1 MRRPCPTLLA
11 LGLFFLSTCTAKPTT
26 IFPGAVESSTPT
38 VAILAIANTTEPQP
52 TTGASNTPNAT
63 AGGAPNMSGNEGTPA
78 SSNTPTATVT
88 PSPTSTQT
96 ETATATAT
104 VTPTSTQKPTP
115 TLTPVPF
122 QPTFSWGTHF
132 DNGVNYL
139 FSQGSRANGGQ
150 FISGNGFIEAFVQ
163 GPPRDES
170 GHLRRRIYTTMILDK
185 YHVGPYQMRAVVQ
198 TENMTADDITAA
210 KSDESG
216 SWLSILSV
224 FCGED
229 ANNGYNAMNVNLQN
243 INGTRYLVPSAVD
256 EQWGKW
262 QIVPAAPAF
271 PFGQKVEVTLI
282 VGADRIATVYQNGV
296 PVSTAVLPKEGDVA
310 VRWGHAGIY
319 SSGQFKEGAVL
330 KLFEW
335 NVEVDEH

>member
-1 MRRPCPTLLA
+1 MTRLFTRAFLLLVLISLLTQAGCAPASATPSATSVA
-11 LGLFFLSTCTAKPTT
+11 LGAPSPEIVQITA
-26 IFPGAVESSTPT
+26 TPWLVT
-38 VAILAIANTTEPQP
+38 
-52 TTGASNTPNAT
+52 AT
-63 AGGAPNMSGNEGTPA
+63 SG
-78 SSNTPTATVT
+78 PTATPTITDTQTAIPTTTYT
-88 PSPTSTQT
+88 PSPTPT
-96 ETATATAT
+96 EMPTATATPT
-104 VTPTSTQKPTP
+104 PPSVTATP
-115 TLTPVPF
+115 TLTPVSF
-122 QPTFSWGTHF
+122 QPTFSWETHF
-132 DNGVNYL
+132 ENGVDYL

-150 FISGNGFIEAFVQ
+150 FISGNGFIEAIVQ
-163 GPPRDES
+163 GPPRDEN

-185 YHVGPYQMRAVVQ
+185 YHVGPYQMSAVVQ
-198 TENMTADDITAA
+198 TENMTADDITDA

-216 SWLSILSV
+216 SWLSIMSV

-271 PFGQKVEVTLI
+271 PFGQKVEVTLA
-282 VGADRIATVYQNGV
+282 VGADRIATVFQNGV
-296 PVSTAVLPKEGDVA
+296 PVSTAVLPREGDVA

-335 NVEVDEH
+335 NVEVVEH